1 MANVMNVLKSEIVR
15 LARKEAKSA
24 AAPARKLIASQRGL
38 IADLRRQVNAMQKE
52 LNVLKR
58 TAGTSARAA
67 VREEKSEGRFWI
79 TGKGVKALRKK
90 LGLTQ
95 ADFARLAGVSVPT
108 IVNWESSKGKVSI
121 RRKETPVRLQQMRR
135 MNKREAA
142 EVLGK
147 RKGKKAKA

>member
-15 LARKEAKSA
+15 LARKEAKSE
-24 AAPARKLIASQRGL
+24 AAPARKLIAAQRGL
-38 IADLRRQVNAMQKE
+38 IADLRRKVNAMQKE
-52 LNVLKR
+52 LSVLKKAR
-58 TAGTSARAA
+58 PSAGKAA
-67 VREEKSEGRFWI
+67 AEAEQPSGRFWI
-79 TGKGVKALRKK
+79 TGRGVKALRKK

-121 RRKETPVRLQQMRR
+121 RRKETPVRLQQLRR

-142 EVLGK
+142 EILGK